1 MCSNRNFFKCDNRPI
16 DLTTGILGFDKNV
29 TFNAAL
35 DKRVEEFK
43 SEEHSLF
50 TLGRPWKSDRVTLGW
65 AIASLSQFLQG
76 NNQIKI

>member
-1 MCSNRNFFKCDNRPI
+1 MFELYLYFI
-16 DLTTGILGFDKNV
+16 
-29 TFNAAL
+29 AAV